1 MKRFWMLAILAV
13 SAAAPAWAQPM
24 ALYENFGVI
33 DTSSP
38 SPQINALAF
47 ANYGSFSVANSA
59 FGLPEFPYT
68 VFPFGPDQ
76 PATQIPYDFQ
86 NVLNYTNAGTM
97 IGGGGFR
104 FDTVTDDGRRL
115 SANSI
120 VNKSGATITAQS
132 ALLSTSSYLL
142 LSATNIANQGR
153 LSATADGL
161 IQIQGHDVDLSR
173 GGLEI
178 QPFNPTPGGG
188 FCIPG
193 GGGFSTPSFYFPEVG
208 ILDVLWSLNTNN
220 PYRVTA
226 LFSTNNDGTVFIS
239 SPRVRLPPPQVGTFQ
254 LTLPRA
260 HPFVY
265 TNKVSDS
272 NYIIQA
278 VFVQD
283 RDTNITSR
291 VRFAPSTDGGNSA
304 RTAAVAMTTTATN
317 IVTGQTINYAAYL
330 LDTLLSSSNYVLLT
344 NIATGTPSRPSV
356 LTVTRVTPCEYAN
369 GAPTNAVLTASTFWS
384 PPIDLLVTNL
394 VNTNPPPNFNIT
406 NILSI
411 IETNIS
417 YATNAVT
424 NFNASYVAAITE
436 TAGSA
441 VSVGGLPPTNQPG
454 RIEIF
459 ADNLNLSHARIRGET
474 SVSIHTKN
482 LLENSNSFINV
493 PLLNYDL
500 GSTNGRLLIKD
511 LAPGDVRVFNGEVAA
526 WSGIWTN
533 ILNIT
538 NTVIT
543 GFGDTNTPPN
553 LVTNTT
559 TTAIEIDYEI
569 LIVDD
574 ALSTVSPVTVNDFEM
589 HSTNVVFADRIQVT
603 GSLAVD
609 SVSFTVNT
617 GGALTISGQPN
628 WDANNFPNLK
638 YLTNL
643 GTISIPQLGIFGS
656 GSNPYSSIVNQ
667 GSLSAYGQLVWADQ
681 FENGG
686 LFSAN
691 ASLKLT
697 ANTAKLDGGRFS
709 AADDILIAA
718 GYVKMR
724 NYNISCAALTLV
736 VTNSLADNGGGAS
749 NVIQCRDG
757 FNLLLKPA
765 QGDLFGTT
773 INDAV
778 PAGGS
783 VTHIWAGQDRGPTL
797 AGFSNNVVIGK
808 LVLNADAD
816 SLLSF
821 TGAGASNALYVDFLE
836 LDGAMTNNLDAA
848 LAIDSNLVI
857 YYADSNLSPDT
868 FLTNKAGGRLK
879 WVAAFTGPNSSI
891 DVALHSGQ
899 TVSINRSLRYSKTI
913 DSDGD
918 GIVNFYDPTPLDVN
932 DSVLL
937 SPITLSVVLI
947 NQPPLTVSLSWLG
960 FAGSV
965 YQVESATNLASPQWL
980 VRATYTNNAAGG
992 LGRFQEIVAPGQSQ
1006 RYYRVKLVQ

>member
-13 SAAAPAWAQPM
+13 SAVAPAWAQPM

-33 DTSSP
+33 DTTQP

-47 ANYGSFSVANSA
+47 ANYGSFSVESSVM
-59 FGLPEFPYT
+59 GLAEFPYT
-68 VFPFGPDQ
+68 VFPFGVEL

-86 NVLNYTNAGTM
+86 NVLNYTNAGVM
-97 IGGGGFR
+97 NGGDGFR

-115 SANSI
+115 PANRI

-132 ALLSTSSYLL
+132 AVFSTGSYLL

-161 IQIQGHDVDLSR
+161 IHIEGHDVDLSR

-188 FCIPG
+188 FCIQG
-193 GGGFSTPSFYFPEVG
+193 GGGFSTPSNFFPEVG
-208 ILDVLWSLNTNN
+208 IQDVLWSLNTNN

-239 SPRVRLPPPQVGTFQ
+239 SPRVRLVPPQVGTFQ

-260 HPFVY
+260 HPYVY

-291 VRFAPSTDGGNSA
+291 VRFSQSTEGGNPA

-330 LDTLLSSSNYVLLT
+330 FDTLLSSSNYVLLT
-344 NIATGTPSRPSV
+344 NLATQLPSRPAA

-369 GAPTNAVLTASTFWS
+369 GAPSNAVLTASTFWS
-384 PPIDLLVTNL
+384 PPVDILVTNL
-394 VNTNPPPNFNIT
+394 ISTNPPPNYNIT

-411 IETNIS
+411 IETNMV
-417 YATNAVT
+417 YATNGVT

-441 VSVGGLPPTNQPG
+441 VSVTGLPPTNQPG

-459 ADNLNLSHARIRGET
+459 ADNLNLSHAKIRGET

-482 LLENSNSFINV
+482 LLESSNSFVSV

-511 LAPGDVRVFNGEVAA
+511 LAPSDVRVFNGQVAA
-526 WSGIWTN
+526 WTGIWTN
-533 ILNIT
+533 QLFIT
-538 NTVIT
+538 NNVIT
-543 GFGDTNTPPN
+543 PDTNTPPN

-559 TTAIEIDYEI
+559 TTTIEIEYEI

-603 GSLAVD
+603 GSLFVD
-609 SVSFTVNT
+609 SVSFTVAN

-638 YLTNL
+638 FLTNL
-643 GTISIPQLGIFGS
+643 GTISIPNLAIFGS
-656 GSNPYSSIVNQ
+656 GSNPYSSIVNE
-667 GSLSAYGQLVWADQ
+667 GSLSAYGQLIWADH

-709 AADDILIAA
+709 APDDITIAA
-718 GYVKMR
+718 SDVKMR
-724 NYNISCAALTLV
+724 NYNISCSTLTLI

-749 NVIQCRDG
+749 NIIQCRDG
-757 FNLLLKPA
+757 FNLLIKPA

-773 INDAV
+773 FNDTV

-783 VTHIWAGQDRGPTL
+783 VTHLWAGQDRGPTL

-808 LVLNADAD
+808 LVLNADAN

-821 TGAGASNALYVDFLE
+821 SGAGTGNAIYVDYLE

-848 LAIDSNLVI
+848 LAVDSNLVI

-879 WVAAFTGPNSSI
+879 WVAAFAGPNSSI

-899 TVSINRSLRYSKTI
+899 TVSMNRSLRYSKTI

-932 DSVLL
+932 DSALL

-965 YQVESATNLASPQWL
+965 YQVESATNLASPQWQ
-980 VRATYTNNAAGG
+980 VRATYTNNVAGG
-992 LGRFQEIVAPGQSQ
+992 IGRFQEIVAPGQSQ